1 MAIAAACLVC
11 GAGAAA
17 AAQEPSA
24 NGSSPLLK
32 PEKAAS
38 KRSGH
43 KHAEDNGPHPA
54 VSIPLAPLGFAA
66 PNIFYLGD
74 RLAQVS
80 LNFLDEDS
88 LLFTFRVPG
97 LIARERGEAA
107 DQAMGVR
114 DASSPETAQEVRN
127 IRAVVLALP
136 SGKVTAEATW
146 RLHDFAPYLWM
157 LDDGRFLLRDRKE
170 LMIGDSGLRVTP
182 FLRFPGMVKY
192 VELDPEG
199 ERLVAQSIEPRVETH
214 DAETQGT
221 LGSDIASNAGIGA
234 TSGNVLP
241 SSGAP
246 IPVPRKSTETLL
258 RVLRMHDRSVV
269 LSLRTE
275 SGLVHLPIDG
285 DGYYDAER
293 GRGLN
298 WLITYRSF
306 GGSEEGM
313 QQVESTCSPAL
324 DTLAPGVVLVSA
336 CAEFGGRRLTVLTRG
351 KKRLWDFP
359 IAPTRVW
366 PTLAR
371 NRDGTRLARSTLD
384 VMHPV
389 GPTSPLDPTDI
400 HGQTVQVFDVATGKV
415 ALAGPTSPV
424 LDGGGGFALSPSGKR
439 FAVLNEGSIQVY
451 ELPAPPPLPGDDE
464 PHDQVHEPSHD
475 PIHDQ
480 PHVHNQPHDEP
491 RP

>member
-1 MAIAAACLVC
+1 MKRSSWSARRWRGAMVIAAACLVC

-24 NGSSPLLK
+24 DGISPLLK

-38 KRSGH
+38 KHAR
-43 KHAEDNGPHPA
+43 KHTEDSGPHPA
-54 VSIPLAPLGFAA
+54 ASIPLGPLGFAA

-97 LIARERGEAA
+97 LIARERSEAGEQSASESGA
-107 DQAMGVR
+107 TNP
-114 DASSPETAQEVRN
+114 DASSLEMTQEVRN

-170 LMIGDSGLRVTP
+170 LMIGDSALRITP
-182 FLRFPGMVKY
+182 FLRFPGMLKY

-199 ERLVAQSIEPRVETH
+199 ERLVAQSVEPRADSHNSEV
-214 DAETQGT
+214 QGT
-221 LGSDIASNAGIGA
+221 LGSDIASNAGA
-234 TSGNVLP
+234 AGNSVLP
-241 SSGAP
+241 SSGTSTGA
-246 IPVPRKSTETLL
+246 VPRKSTETLL
-258 RVLRMHDRSVV
+258 RVLRMRDRSVM

-293 GRGLN
+293 GRGFN

-306 GGSEEGM
+306 NGAEEAM
-313 QQVESTCSPAL
+313 LPVESTCAPAL
-324 DTLAPGVVLVSA
+324 DTLAPGVVLASA

-359 IAPTRVW
+359 ISPTRVW

-389 GPTSPLDPTDI
+389 GPTMPLDPTDI

-415 ALAGPTSPV
+415 ALTGPTSPV

-439 FAVLNEGSIQVY
+439 FAVLNEGAIQVY
-451 ELPAPPPLPGDDE
+451 ELPAPPPLPGNDG
-464 PHDQVHEPSHD
+464 PQK
-475 PIHDQ
+475 
-480 PHVHNQPHDEP
+480 
-491 RP
+491 